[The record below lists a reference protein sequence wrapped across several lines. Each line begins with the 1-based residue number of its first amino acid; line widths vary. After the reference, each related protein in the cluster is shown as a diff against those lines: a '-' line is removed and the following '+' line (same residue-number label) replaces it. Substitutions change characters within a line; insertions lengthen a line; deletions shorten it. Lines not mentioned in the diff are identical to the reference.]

1 MWSDSN
7 DKIMELFRD
16 RAERFP
22 RTCPCCG
29 AKAGHMFLTA
39 YESSEIG
46 GGWAWCSKCQAYCHA
61 SYRIPAWWKNMPS
74 IPLEELFSCPDNLD
88 EMNQSIDEWVNSL
101 LNVRDTQKKE
111 QLRQHP
117 EIILTETITP
127 YVGTDIYYYGRC
139 SRGIPDYEKAFQY
152 FSIGAR

>member
-101 LNVRDTQKKE
+101 LNVRDTQKKGATA
-111 QLRQHP
+111 P
-117 EIILTETITP
+117 T
-127 YVGTDIYYYGRC
+127 
-139 SRGIPDYEKAFQY
+139 SRANPDRNDYSLCRNRY
-152 FSIGAR
+152 FCTWHESYDR